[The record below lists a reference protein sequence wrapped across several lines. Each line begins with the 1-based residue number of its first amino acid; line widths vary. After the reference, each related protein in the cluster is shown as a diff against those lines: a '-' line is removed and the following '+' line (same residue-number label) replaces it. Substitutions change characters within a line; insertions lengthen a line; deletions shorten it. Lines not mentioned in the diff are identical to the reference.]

1 MRTANI
7 IFRLLILAVAAFTC
21 TLLFAGGYSTSSSAI
36 SSWDGYIIPPKGN
49 HHILIIYVNIIYDT
63 AASDPVA
70 NNDIW
75 PQSQTE
81 GINVDTASWPVYIND
96 LIDVEYLPGQTHGM
110 MTRLFAES
118 SFDSLIVTGDCMV
131 VNLKHTTISNGG
143 KFDNIALFDTVV
155 SFINQH
161 GGLNT
166 IHGKSSITD
175 FSNIDSTRFDCITFI
190 VRNST
195 SDYGFFGVGNGSA
208 GAGDWIKLLTGE
220 GKKFSAFSSTVQC
233 VGNTDISKNPTS
245 IVVHEFSHL
254 LFGGNSFHT
263 SGGHSWGGRMCFPGI
278 QYGYGLMGG
287 ASSGLVNC
295 NGYDRYRVGWTNA
308 ENTTGWPVTAS
319 GVLSNICKEGGNQSF
334 ILRDFISTGDVVRI
348 KLPFIELPASNQ
360 YIWLENHKMLE
371 SNLSFLQYQN
381 THDCR
386 PEAQK
391 GIYAYYQVGKDTLEG
406 TRNSVYT
413 GYDADNLKIICA
425 NGFYDQQYLGTIP
438 GNCINTGPFNYF
450 IDQAPNPLSGNNDL
464 SAYFIDITGDDT
476 LKPSLHAKNAMAKTY
491 YHSPADTVKNL
502 PYLMSNI
509 NAFNGLRELSLN
521 TNPAPFN
528 TKTYYHNPT
537 IENNIWVTKP
547 KDEFRNLT
555 EVYLSGLKIVMT
567 PLENDD
573 YQVDITWDNF
583 SLENNV
589 RWTGNIAL
597 IEELYVQDGVTLL
610 LNQNRT
616 ANTIYRDP
624 ESGLFSA
631 PTRFRCAGGS
641 IMVQQDGSNVVLDNK
656 SKLLLEIGSHYLS
669 EGGMLNILNES
680 ILQVESGG
688 IFEQRGQSAV
698 NIHNESTL
706 LIEQGGHYIID
717 GGITSIKSGGR
728 LEIESCA
735 TIEIRNGGLLSV
747 ESFGEICIH
756 PGAFIIIDSMANLN
770 FAFGFSTGECI
781 GFTPAN
787 FEEVVIALPPTHS
800 IQGTTDWQNATF
812 NFTEDLIINPAA
824 TFSLTRGSE
833 LRFAPGKKIIV
844 ERGATLNLSDSKI
857 TNLCANHPWGGIE
870 VWGDVSKS
878 QSEYGSQG
886 MVNISDRAV
895 IENAA
900 IGVVAGKTLNEP
912 GDQGISQ
919 LDPAYGGGIIVANS
933 AIFRN
938 NQTGIYLTPYEN
950 KNSAIGL
957 VLHNAGRISNC
968 EFLCSSDIFNEQVF
982 IKLNSVRGVETYGN
996 LFHQL
1001 PSLKASSTGI
1011 LSINSAFTVKG
1022 LIVEEPFSF
1031 REIQPSVFMD
1041 LNYGIRA
1048 LGIGSEKTFL
1058 VDSAHFINNST
1069 GIYTS
1074 ANNHFSVIR
1083 SYFKMRGL
1091 SSSNPRK
1098 AGLYVD
1104 DHVSGLEVTENKFV
1118 GAYTGFEIGTGLS
1131 FGATFNNTGGYPNLI
1146 YNNQFDSLHVAVHAM
1161 NHNLEAEGYSG
1172 LGVRCND
1179 FAMNRHA
1186 ILMIND
1192 STSRGGNGIAPY
1204 QGNAEVSACNTF
1216 MPSALWEAHIYNH
1229 GAPLIYFHPDTSSTQ
1244 LLVKPGKITPDSVF
1258 LFSVNQAYNEPDC
1271 CPSDSV
1277 SWQEDGYEKLK
1288 NSYEGM
1294 AKCLRIKEEEYF
1306 ELVDGGDTGWLLGE
1320 INFAQASDALRLH
1333 KQLMKLSPWL
1343 SDSVLIAAIKAENIL
1358 PKILTLDILKANPQL
1373 VRSTKVLDAVFSRF
1387 GRLSE
1392 ITLKVIAG
1400 NAQSLSAKE
1409 VLEAEILTHQQEKQK
1424 ALIRLA
1430 IFLMNDTSDL
1440 NSREKLLN
1448 LMIEQ
1453 HIPEFWYMAAIML
1466 IEQGNIFDAAGI
1478 INTMPEKF
1486 GTQQSGEA
1494 SSENVMAFITKMYAL
1509 GLTGKS
1515 LFVPDSTTIQWLIEA
1530 KNDWHQ
1536 PVATYARNILIAN
1549 NVIEYKPIFLY
1560 PLQVG
1565 PLPDKPPVDSEVPPR
1580 LSVMK
1585 VFPNPAMNY
1594 VIVDYDVCHLP
1605 ESQNE
1610 SSSITFS
1617 SMDGKR
1623 VSTIALDK
1631 NKNQVLIPLGGY
1643 PAGVY
1648 MLGFHFAGRQIE
1660 VVKVVVLNR

>member
-1 MRTANI
+1 MQIANI
-7 IFRLLILAVAAFTC
+7 IFRLLILAMAALTY
-21 TLLFAGGYSTSSSAI
+21 TMLIAGGSNTSTPAI
-36 SSWDGYIIPPKGN
+36 RSWDGYIIPPKGK

-63 AASDPVA
+63 AVSDPVA
-70 NNDIW
+70 SNNIW
-75 PQSQTE
+75 PQSQAE

-96 LIDVEYLPGQTHGM
+96 LIDAEYLHGQTHGM
-110 MTRLFAES
+110 LTRLFAES
-118 SFDSLIVTGDCMV
+118 SFDSLIITGDCMV
-131 VNLKHTTISNGG
+131 VNLKHSTISNGA

-155 SFINQH
+155 SIINQH

-175 FSNIDSTRFDCITFI
+175 FSNIDSTRFDCVTFI

-195 SDYGFFGVGNGSA
+195 TDYGFFGVGNGSA
-208 GAGDWIKLLTGE
+208 GAGDWIKLLTFE
-220 GKKFSAFSSTVQC
+220 GKKFSAVSSTVQC

-245 IVVHEFSHL
+245 VVVHEFSHL
-254 LFGGNSFHT
+254 LFGSNSFHT

-295 NGYDRYRVGWTNA
+295 NGYDRYRVGWTSA

-319 GVLSNICKEGGNQSF
+319 GVISDICKEDGSQSF

-348 KLPFIELPASNQ
+348 KLPYIELPASNQ
-360 YIWLENHKMLE
+360 YIWLENHKILE
-371 SNLSFLQYQN
+371 SNLNFLQYEN
-381 THDCR
+381 TNDCR
-386 PEAQK
+386 PHAQK
-391 GIYAYYQVGKDTLEG
+391 GIYAYFQVGKDTLEG

-413 GYDADNLKIICA
+413 GYDSDNLKMICA

-438 GNCINTGPFNYF
+438 GNCVNTGQFNYF
-450 IDQAPNPLSGNNDL
+450 VDQAHNPLSGNNDL
-464 SAYFIDITGDDT
+464 SAYFIDIPGDDT

-502 PYLMSNI
+502 PYLMSDI

-528 TKTYYHNPT
+528 TTTYYHSPT
-537 IENNIWVTKP
+537 LENKIWVTKP
-547 KDEFRNLT
+547 KDEFRNLP

-573 YQVDITWDNF
+573 YQVDITWNNF
-583 SLENNV
+583 SLENDV
-589 RWTGNIAL
+589 RWTGNIVL
-597 IEELYVQDGVTLL
+597 IEELHVQDGVTLL
-610 LNQNRT
+610 LDQNRT
-616 ANTIYRDP
+616 TSTIYRDP
-624 ESGLFSA
+624 ASGLFAS
-631 PTRFRCAGGS
+631 PTRFRCAEES
-641 IMVQQDGSNVVLDNK
+641 LMVQQNGSNVLLENK
-656 SKLLLEIGSHYLS
+656 SKLLLEAGSHYIA
-669 EGGMLNILNES
+669 EGGTLNVSSES
-680 ILQVESGG
+680 VLQITSGG
-688 IFEQRGQSAV
+688 VFEQRDGSMV
-698 NIHNESTL
+698 NIRNESKL

-717 GGITSIKSGGR
+717 GGITSVKSGGR

-756 PGAFIIIDSMANLN
+756 PGAFFIIDSMANLN
-770 FAFGFSTGECI
+770 FAFGFNTGECL

-787 FEEVVIALPPTHS
+787 FEEEVIALPPTQS
-800 IQGTTDWQNATF
+800 IQGTTDWQNVTY

-870 VWGDVSKS
+870 VWGDVSNS
-878 QSEYGSQG
+878 QSKHSSQG
-886 MVNISDRAV
+886 IVNIADRAI

-900 IGVVAGKTLNEP
+900 IGVLAGRNQNNECA
-912 GDQGISQ
+912 IQ
-919 LDPAYGGGIIVANS
+919 LDPAYAGGIVIANS
-933 AIFRN
+933 AIFQN

-950 KNSAIGL
+950 KNSANGM
-957 VLHNAGRISNC
+957 VLRNACQISNC
-968 EFLCSSDIFNEQVF
+968 EFLCSSEIFNEQVF
-982 IKLNSVRGVETYGN
+982 IKLNGVRGVETYGN
-996 LFHQL
+996 VYRQL
-1001 PSLKASSTGI
+1001 PSLKVSTTAI
-1011 LSINSAFTVKG
+1011 LSLNSAFTVRG
-1022 LIVEEPFSF
+1022 YIDGEPFSY
-1031 REIQPSVFMD
+1031 REIKPSIFMD

-1048 LGIGSEKTFL
+1048 LGSGSEKTFL
-1058 VDSAHFINNST
+1058 VDSAHFINNNT

-1074 ANNHFSVIR
+1074 ANNSFSVIR
-1083 SYFKMRGL
+1083 SLFNMRGL

-1104 DHVSGLEVTENKFV
+1104 GHVSGLEITENKFV
-1118 GAYTGFEIGTGLS
+1118 GAYAGFEIGTGLS
-1131 FGATFNNTGGYPNLI
+1131 FGATFNNTGGYPNVI
-1146 YNNQFDSLHVAVHAM
+1146 CNNQFDSLHVAVHAM
-1161 NHNLEAEGYSG
+1161 NHNREAEGYSG

-1294 AKCLRIKEEEYF
+1294 AKRLRIKEEEYF
-1306 ELVDGGDTGWLLGE
+1306 ELVDGGDTEWLLNE
-1320 INFAQASDALRLH
+1320 IRFAHPADALKLH
-1333 KQLMKLSPWL
+1333 KVLMDRSPWL
-1343 SDSVLIAAIKAENIL
+1343 SDTVLIASIKAKHIL
-1358 PKILTLDILKANPQL
+1358 PQILILDILKANPQL

-1392 ITLKVIAG
+1392 VTLKVIAG

-1409 VLEAEILTHQQEKQK
+1409 MLEAEILTHQQEKQK
-1424 ALIRLA
+1424 ALMHLA
-1430 IFLMNDTSDL
+1430 TFLMNDTSDL

-1448 LMIEQ
+1448 LMLEQ

-1466 IEQGNIFDAAGI
+1466 IEQGNVFDAAGI
-1478 INTMPEKF
+1478 INNVSREF
-1486 GTQQSGEA
+1486 GSQQSVFA

-1515 LFVPDSTTIQWLIEA
+1515 LFVPDSLTIQWIQTVFNAGHE
-1530 KNDWHQ
+1530 
-1536 PVATYARNILIAN
+1536 PIATYARNILIAQS
-1549 NVIEYKPIFLY
+1549 VIDYKPNLLF

-1565 PLPDKPPVDSEVPPR
+1565 PLPDKPPVDSEEAPR
-1580 LSVMK
+1580 HPVMNI
-1585 VFPNPAMNY
+1585 FPNPAMKY
-1594 VIVDYDVCHLP
+1594 VIVDYDVSHLTEP
-1605 ESQNE
+1605 QSEFST
-1610 SSSITFS
+1610 ITLS
-1617 SMDGKR
+1617 SMDGR
-1623 VSTIALDK
+1623 RISTIELNDK
-1631 NKNQVLIPLGGY
+1631 QSQVLIPLDGY